1 MNALAKVILDTN
13 VFISALI
20 SQGNCRKILEKWNEE
35 KFALYV
41 TDEILGEI
49 KKVGERQAFRTYFP
63 LNQLNALLRF
73 LKEKAVVVKSKKPIP
88 KKFLPTDP
96 NDQIF
101 VAGILASKA
110 DYFVT
115 GNPKHF
121 PKKIRKTKIVLAKEL
136 LTFI

>member
-1 MNALAKVILDTN
+1 MNVLLKVILDTN

-20 SQGNCRKILEKWNEE
+20 TKGNCRKILEEWNKE
-35 KFALYV
+35 KFDLYV

-49 KKVGERQAFRTYFP
+49 KKVGERQTFRAYFS
-63 LNQLNALLRF
+63 LDQLHTLMRF
-73 LKEKAVVVKSKKPIP
+73 LKERAFVIKPKKVIP
-88 KKFLPTDP
+88 GKFLPTDP

-101 VAGILASKA
+101 VAVILTSKA

-121 PKKIRKTKIVLAKEL
+121 PKKIQKTKIASPREL
-136 LTFI
+136 LTLI